1 VDTLFPLQDSPK
13 PGRGRGEAPQTP
25 RLLTANRLQV
35 ELRPV
40 DLEALLPPDHRARLV
55 WQFVEALDLSDLYG
69 PIRAVEGHAGRPAI
83 DPKILLALWLY
94 ATLEGVGSARAL
106 ARLCEQHDAYRW
118 MAGGVSLNPHT
129 LADFRVEQVEAIDRL
144 LTQSVAALLKAGAV
158 RLERVAQDGMRVR
171 ASAGAASFR
180 RKRTL
185 QRCLREAKAQ
195 VEALRRE
202 LEADPGATERRQ
214 QAARQRAAED
224 RKRRVEKALAVLPE
238 VAEKKPAAEREE
250 KARVSTTDPEARVMK
265 MADGGYRPAY
275 NAQLATD
282 TGSQVIVGVA
292 VTDAGTDQGQLGQMR
307 GQLRDRYG
315 REPEAMLVDGGFA
328 KLEEIEVAHAAGC
341 VVYAPL
347 VQPRD
352 ASRDPYQPL
361 PRDGPGVAAWRV
373 RMGTEAAQAI
383 YRQRAATAE
392 CVNAL
397 ARNRGLRQ
405 LSVRGRIKAKA
416 ILLWYALAQNLMRTF
431 ALGVPIRAPVRA

>member
-1 VDTLFPLQDSPK
+1 VDTLFALQDSPK
-13 PGRGRGEAPQTP
+13 PERGEAEVPQAP
-25 RLLTANRLQV
+25 RVLTANRSQV

-40 DLEALLPPDHRARLV
+40 DLEALLPADHRARLV
-55 WQFVEALDLSDLYG
+55 WQFVEALDLSELYG
-69 PIRAVEGHAGRPAI
+69 QIRAVEGHAGRPAI

-118 MAGGVSLNPHT
+118 IVGGVSVNAHT
-129 LADFRVEQVEAIDRL
+129 LADFRVGQVEVIDRL

-158 RLERVAQDGMRVR
+158 TLERVAQDGMRVR

-180 RKRTL
+180 RGKTL
-185 QRCLREAKAQ
+185 KRCLREAKAQ

-202 LEADPGATERRQ
+202 LEADPAATERRQ
-214 QAARQRAAED
+214 QAARQRAAEE
-224 RKRRVEKALAVLPE
+224 RKRRLEKALAVLPE
-238 VAEKKPAAEREE
+238 VAQKKPAAEREE

-282 TGSQVIVGVA
+282 TGSQVIVGVE
-292 VTDAGTDQGQLGQMR
+292 VTDAGTDQGQLGEMR
-307 GQLRDRYG
+307 AQLRDRYG

-373 RMGTEAAQAI
+373 RMGTEEAKAI
-383 YRQRAATAE
+383 YKQRAATAE

-405 LSVRGRIKAKA
+405 LPVRGRIKAKA
-416 ILLWYALAQNLMRTF
+416 ILLWQALAQNLMRSF

>member
-1 VDTLFPLQDSPK
+1 VDTLFALQDSPK
-13 PGRGRGEAPQTP
+13 PERGEAEVPQAP
-25 RLLTANRLQV
+25 RVLTANRSQV

-40 DLEALLPPDHRARLV
+40 DLEALLPADHRARLV
-55 WQFVEALDLSDLYG
+55 WQFVEALDLSELYG
-69 PIRAVEGHAGRPAI
+69 QIRAVEGHAGRPAI

-118 MAGGVSLNPHT
+118 IVGGVSVNAHT
-129 LADFRVEQVEAIDRL
+129 LADFRVGQVEVIDRL

-158 RLERVAQDGMRVR
+158 TLERVAQDGMRVR

-180 RKRTL
+180 RGKTL
-185 QRCLREAKAQ
+185 KRCLREAKAQ

-202 LEADPGATERRQ
+202 LEADPAATERRQ
-214 QAARQRAAED
+214 QAARQRAAEE
-224 RKRRVEKALAVLPE
+224 RKRRLEKALAVLPE
-238 VAEKKPAAEREE
+238 VAQKKPAAEREE

-282 TGSQVIVGVA
+282 TGSQVIVGVE
-292 VTDAGTDQGQLGQMR
+292 VTDAGTDQGQLGEMR
-307 GQLRDRYG
+307 AQLRDRYG

-361 PRDGPGVAAWRV
+361 ARDGPGVAAWRV
-373 RMGTEAAQAI
+373 RMGTEEAKAI
-383 YRQRAATAE
+383 YKQRAATAE

-405 LSVRGRIKAKA
+405 LPVRGRIKAKA
-416 ILLWYALAQNLMRTF
+416 ILLWQALAQNLMRSF

>member
-13 PGRGRGEAPQTP
+13 PERGEAEVPQAP
-25 RLLTANRLQV
+25 RLLTANRSQV

-40 DLEALLPPDHRARLV
+40 DLEALLPADHRARLV
-55 WQFVEALDLSDLYG
+55 WQFVEALDLSELYG
-69 PIRAVEGHAGRPAI
+69 QIRAVEGHAGRPAI

-118 MAGGVSLNPHT
+118 IVGGVSVNAHT
-129 LADFRVEQVEAIDRL
+129 LADFRVGQVEVIDRL

-158 RLERVAQDGMRVR
+158 TLERVAQDGMRVR

-180 RKRTL
+180 RGKTL
-185 QRCLREAKAQ
+185 KRCLREAKAQ

-202 LEADPGATERRQ
+202 LEADPAATERRQ
-214 QAARQRAAED
+214 QAARQRVAED
-224 RKRRVEKALAVLPE
+224 RQRRLEKALAVLPE
-238 VAEKKPAAEREE
+238 VAQKKPAAEREE

-282 TGSQVIVGVA
+282 TGSQVIVGVE
-292 VTDAGTDQGQLGQMR
+292 VTDAGTDQGQLGEMR
-307 GQLRDRYG
+307 AQLRDRYG

-328 KLEEIEVAHAAGC
+328 KLEEIEVAHEAGC

-373 RMGTEAAQAI
+373 RMGTEEAKAI
-383 YRQRAATAE
+383 YKQRAATAE

-405 LSVRGRIKAKA
+405 LPVRGRIKAKA
-416 ILLWYALAQNLMRTF
+416 ILLWQALAQNLMRSF